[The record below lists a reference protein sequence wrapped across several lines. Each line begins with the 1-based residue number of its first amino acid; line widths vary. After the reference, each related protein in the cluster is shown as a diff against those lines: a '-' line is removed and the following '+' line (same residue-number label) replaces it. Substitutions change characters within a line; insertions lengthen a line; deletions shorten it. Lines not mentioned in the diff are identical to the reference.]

1 MDIEVSLN
9 GNRMNLL
16 LPFFFVFTCDVSK
29 RKSNVNFNH
38 LLPSISLL
46 THTIDRSSIESDN
59 GTNHRH
65 SLVCLL

>member
-1 MDIEVSLN
+1 MDVKVSLN

-16 LPFFFVFTCDVSK
+16 LFFFVFTCDVSK

-38 LLPSISLL
+38 LLPSISML
-46 THTIDRSSIESDN
+46 TNTIDRSSIECALN

-65 SLVCLL
+65 HSFYLL